1 MVESMVYIRNWP
13 TGFSDRR
20 WNRNVV
26 NPREV
31 KMPVTEM
38 MRRIVDSEED
48 GSPGVFFSRLFQWVD
63 VMKNGVVTA
72 ISSSKMMISMGFL
85 WIYGIKNGDFMG
97 IDQ

>member
-1 MVESMVYIRNWP
+1 
-13 TGFSDRR
+13 
-20 WNRNVV
+20 
-26 NPREV
+26 
-31 KMPVTEM
+31 MPVTEM